1 MNSYKILITAYNRNK
16 IGIARGRGIT
26 MQEYVVNRPDE
37 EAMERALLENPG
49 NAAGAILRLAWQAGL
64 LRDEIQHLTWEQVDF
79 LDRCLVLPDRK
90 VPISQALAD
99 WLQALRDG
107 RDRNQE
113 AVVLSDRDRKP
124 LTPQS
129 ISRLARLALDRQG
142 QREIRLIDLR
152 HDFVLRQLEEHDWQY
167 VSRITGVEAAGL
179 NVHFAGHLEEKK
191 ISTRVH
197 REKTARIDEFAL
209 WRLLRTEGT
218 SPAGVALWL
227 TWQAGLRLEEIV
239 ALTWEQVQGDRL
251 CLPRGVIPLAGGV
264 KQVLEELAA
273 REGRT
278 GPVLTAPRSG
288 LPYDRTRLSKLA
300 RAALIRAGLDNLTL
314 RDLRVDCALRSGG
327 AGQIL
332 SQVRRQGWTT
342 RNEVRALLN
351 VSQATAYNR
360 LKQLVNRGQL
370 TQVGARYYLPG
381 AVVPPDGQEAALVD
395 YLSREGFAYRQDVAR
410 LLGID
415 ASQCRPLLRRMLDR
429 GTLVQDRQRY
439 ILNKEAGSPEES
451 RAAAA
456 PAEDSGREV

>member
-1 MNSYKILITAYNRNK
+1 
-16 IGIARGRGIT
+16 
-26 MQEYVVNRPDE
+26 MQEYVVNRPDKG
-37 EAMERALLENPG
+37 AMDRALQKNFS

-64 LRDEIQHLTWEQVDF
+64 LRDEIQRLTWEQVDF

-90 VPISQALAD
+90 VPIGQELAD
-99 WLQALRDG
+99 WLQVLRDG
-107 RDRNQE
+107 RDQSQE
-113 AVVLSDRDRKP
+113 TVVLSDRDQKP

-129 ISRLARLALDRQG
+129 ISRLARLALNKQG
-142 QREIRLIDLR
+142 QTDVRLIDLR

-191 ISTRVH
+191 ISTRIH
-197 REKTARIDEFAL
+197 REESARIDEFAL
-209 WRLLRTEGT
+209 WKLLRTEGT
-218 SPAGVALWL
+218 SPAGIALWL

-239 ALTWEQVQGDRL
+239 ALTWEQIQGDCLR
-251 CLPRGVIPLAGGV
+251 LPRREVLLTSGTQ
-264 KQVLEELAA
+264 QVLEELAA
-273 REGRT
+273 REGRR

-300 RAALIRAGLDNLTL
+300 RAALIRAGLDDLTL
-314 RDLRVDCALRSGG
+314 RDLRVDYALRSGG

-342 RNEVRALLN
+342 RNEVRSLLN
-351 VSQATAYNR
+351 VSQAVAYHR

-381 AVVPPDGQEAALVD
+381 TVVPPNSQEAALVK
-395 YLSREGFAYRQDVAR
+395 YLEREGFAYRQDVAR

-415 ASQCRPLLRRMLDR
+415 AGQCRPLLRRMLAR
-429 GTLVQDRQRY
+429 GTLIQDRQRY
-439 ILNKEAGSPEES
+439 ILNS
-451 RAAAA
+451 RKDMAAASLLEA
-456 PAEDSGREV
+456 KTHEV